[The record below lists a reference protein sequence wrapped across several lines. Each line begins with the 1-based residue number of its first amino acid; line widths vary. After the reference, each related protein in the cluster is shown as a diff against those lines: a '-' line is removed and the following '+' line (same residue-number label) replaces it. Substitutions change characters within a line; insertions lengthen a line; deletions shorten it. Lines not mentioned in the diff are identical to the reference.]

1 MFLRAIAFLATIMTT
16 PSLAGELRVVTDI
29 APVNDLVA
37 DVMQGIGEPRALV
50 PPSASVHSYDLR
62 PSAASAL
69 ENADIVIWMGEA
81 LTPWLA
87 DPVATLA
94 SGATVIE
101 LMDVPGT
108 TLLPFREE
116 EGFGHEDDEHE
127 AGHDAHEGA
136 DPHAWL
142 DPDNAL
148 LWLEV
153 IAAALAEADPD
164 NAARYRANAG
174 AGQAAITDAVQ
185 AAEAE
190 LQEPN
195 SLKFAVYHDAYQ
207 YFERRFGLSPVGA
220 VTLGDAAAPG
230 PAHIQSLQRQLSETG
245 TDCLLVEPQ
254 EAGRLVGAFTG
265 SSALRIVEI
274 DPFGAATGNDATHYP
289 RLISSLA
296 ASFAACR

>member
-1 MFLRAIAFLATIMTT
+1 MLLRAIAFLAMIATT

-29 APVNDLVA
+29 APVNGLVA
-37 DVMQGIGEPRALV
+37 DVMQGIGEPRVLV

-62 PSAASAL
+62 PSAAAAL
-69 ENADIVIWMGEA
+69 ENADIVIWMGAA

-108 TLLPFREE
+108 ILLPFREE
-116 EGFGHEDDEHE
+116 EGFGHAGDEHAAE
-127 AGHDAHEGA
+127 HDAHEGA

-148 LWLEV
+148 LWLDV

-164 NAARYRANAG
+164 NAVRYRANAE
-174 AGQAAITDAVQ
+174 AGQAAIADAVR

-195 SLKFAVYHDAYQ
+195 TVKFAVYHDAYQ

-254 EAGRLVGAFTG
+254 EAGRLVRAFAE

-274 DPFGAATGNDATHYP
+274 DPFGATTGSDVAHYP
-289 RLISSLA
+289 RLISALA
-296 ASFAACR
+296 ASFAGCR

>member
-1 MFLRAIAFLATIMTT
+1 MFLRALAFLAMIATT
-16 PSLAGELRVVTDI
+16 PSLAGELRVATDI
-29 APVNDLVA
+29 APVNGLVA

-62 PSAASAL
+62 PSAAAAL
-69 ENADIVIWMGEA
+69 ENADIVIWMGAA

-108 TLLPFREE
+108 ILLPFREE
-116 EGFGHEDDEHE
+116 EGFGHAGDEHAAE
-127 AGHDAHEGA
+127 HDAHEGA

-148 LWLEV
+148 LWLDV

-164 NAARYRANAG
+164 NAVRYRANAE
-174 AGQAAITDAVQ
+174 AGQAAIADAVR

-195 SLKFAVYHDAYQ
+195 TVKFAVYHDAYQ

-254 EAGRLVGAFTG
+254 EAGRLVRAFAE

-274 DPFGAATGNDATHYP
+274 DPFGATTGSDVAHYP
-289 RLISSLA
+289 RLISALA
-296 ASFAACR
+296 ASFAGCR